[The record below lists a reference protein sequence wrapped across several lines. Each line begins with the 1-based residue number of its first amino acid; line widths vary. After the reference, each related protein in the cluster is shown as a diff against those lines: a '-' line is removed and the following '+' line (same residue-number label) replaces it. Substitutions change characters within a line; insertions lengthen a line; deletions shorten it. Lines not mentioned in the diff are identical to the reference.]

1 MVEVRAP
8 HLHSALRGFC
18 LGAFAFYGRE
28 VEQGAEI
35 TFVFEEH
42 GSRDRPTLYEYRPLV
57 RSFVEARGGRLLG
70 RGDTAIALE
79 ALGRE
84 PAAAIFARAH
94 AHAQSEHALFRTV
107 LLPLVADVAEAC
119 GGFDW
124 DDDAFDRAYA
134 ELEESMFGDERV
146 YAAVAPLVGVEVGQ
160 TIPLGDGLRVRHAA
174 DGELVAHWPDAARL
188 GPESFGR
195 EPDRM
200 CVLELEQPMPADGGE
215 PPDAPGEIADAVTA
229 LRLAT
234 CGPIAAGPVL
244 FERLDWR
251 PFGVRPV
258 LPIAATQPPGEPT
271 RLDVFR
277 GETARVLI
285 GKLGAAEDDRE
296 LGDALD
302 RWELA
307 LFQDGS
313 FRAEQLRSSLEA
325 LLGNGD
331 GAWAAALRTAV
342 LLGETGRERQDCL
355 FVLRRLC
362 EGVARPEAADLV
374 RRALVVTVTR
384 GDREKL
390 IGELD
395 ESLLGVRPTP
405 SSRVDTGARQ
415 LIRTRHICRA
425 VPRLPWTRWRRSG
438 RSWSGSRGSTA
449 CAGRT
454 RRPTF
459 SSTRCAR
466 CWPTPRTGSARSR
479 CRPAPLTRS
488 SRPEWRWPPARAC
501 SSCRAA
507 ENPVETGRILFGA
520 EVLLHNGCVQDCT
533 KTGRSGDT

>member
-1 MVEVRAP
+1 VRAP

-42 GSRDRPTLYEYRPLV
+42 GSRGRPTLYEYRPLV

-94 AHAQSEHALFRTV
+94 AHAQSEHALYRTV

-146 YAAVAPLVGVEVGQ
+146 YAAIAPLVGVEVGQ
-160 TIPLGDGLRVRHAA
+160 TIPLGDRLRVRHAA

-285 GKLGAAEDDRE
+285 GKLGAVEDDRE

-355 FVLRRLC
+355 VVLRRLC

-384 GDREKL
+384 GEREKL
-390 IGELD
+390 VAELD

-405 SSRVDTGARQ
+405 SSRVTQA
-415 LIRTRHICRA
+415 LA
-425 VPRLPWTRWRRSG
+425 S
-438 RSWSGSRGSTA
+438 
-449 CAGRT
+449 
-454 RRPTF
+454 
-459 SSTRCAR
+459 
-466 CWPTPRTGSARSR
+466 
-479 CRPAPLTRS
+479 
-488 SRPEWRWPPARAC
+488 
-501 SSCRAA
+501 
-507 ENPVETGRILFGA
+507 
-520 EVLLHNGCVQDCT
+520 
-533 KTGRSGDT
+533 

>member
-1 MVEVRAP
+1 MRAP
-8 HLHSALRGFC
+8 HLHSALHGFC

-35 TFVFEEH
+35 SFVFEEH
-42 GSRDRPTLYEYRPLV
+42 GTRGRPKLYEYRPLV

-124 DDDAFDRAYA
+124 DDDAFDRAYSQ
-134 ELEESMFGDERV
+134 LEETMFGDERV
-146 YAAVAPLVGVEVGQ
+146 YAAIAPLVGVEVGQ

-174 DGELVAHWPDAARL
+174 DGELTAHWPDAARL
-188 GPESFGR
+188 APESFGR
-195 EPDRM
+195 DPDRM
-200 CVLELEQPMPADGGE
+200 CVLELELPMPAGGGE

-285 GKLGAAEDDRE
+285 GKLGAAENDRE

-355 FVLRRLC
+355 LVLRRLC

-384 GDREKL
+384 GEREKL
-390 IGELD
+390 VDELD

-405 SSRVDTGARQ
+405 SSRVTQA
-415 LIRTRHICRA
+415 LA
-425 VPRLPWTRWRRSG
+425 S
-438 RSWSGSRGSTA
+438 
-449 CAGRT
+449 
-454 RRPTF
+454 
-459 SSTRCAR
+459 
-466 CWPTPRTGSARSR
+466 
-479 CRPAPLTRS
+479 
-488 SRPEWRWPPARAC
+488 
-501 SSCRAA
+501 
-507 ENPVETGRILFGA
+507 
-520 EVLLHNGCVQDCT
+520 
-533 KTGRSGDT
+533 

>member
-1 MVEVRAP
+1 VRAP

-18 LGAFAFYGRE
+18 LGAFAFFGRE
-28 VEQGAEI
+28 IEQGAEVA
-35 TFVFEEH
+35 FVFEEH
-42 GSRDRPTLYEYRPLV
+42 GARDRPTLYEYRPLV
-57 RSFVEARGGRLLG
+57 RSFVESRGGRLLG
-70 RGDTAIALE
+70 RGDTQIALE

-107 LLPLVADVAEAC
+107 LLPLAADVAEAC

-124 DDDAFDRAYA
+124 DDDTFDRAYA
-134 ELEESMFGDERV
+134 QLEESMFGDERV
-146 YAAVAPLVGVEVGQ
+146 YAAIAPLVGVEVGQ
-160 TIPLGDGLRVRHAA
+160 TIALGDRVRVRHAA
-174 DGELVAHWPDAARL
+174 DGELVAHWPDAVRL
-188 GPESFGR
+188 APESFGR

-200 CVLELEQPMPADGGE
+200 CVLELEQQMPAGGGE

-277 GETARVLI
+277 GETARVLL
-285 GKLGAAEDDRE
+285 GKLGASDDDRD

-307 LFQDGS
+307 LYQDGS

-355 FVLRRLC
+355 VVLRRLC

-384 GDREKL
+384 GERDKL
-390 IGELD
+390 VTELD

-405 SSRVDTGARQ
+405 SSRVTQA
-415 LIRTRHICRA
+415 LA
-425 VPRLPWTRWRRSG
+425 S
-438 RSWSGSRGSTA
+438 
-449 CAGRT
+449 
-454 RRPTF
+454 
-459 SSTRCAR
+459 
-466 CWPTPRTGSARSR
+466 
-479 CRPAPLTRS
+479 
-488 SRPEWRWPPARAC
+488 
-501 SSCRAA
+501 
-507 ENPVETGRILFGA
+507 
-520 EVLLHNGCVQDCT
+520 
-533 KTGRSGDT
+533 

>member
-1 MVEVRAP
+1 VTGVHAP

-42 GSRDRPTLYEYRPLV
+42 GTRGRPKLYEYRPLI
-57 RSFVEARGGRLLG
+57 RSFVESRGGRLLG

-94 AHAQSEHALFRTV
+94 AHAQADHALFRTV

-134 ELEESMFGDERV
+134 QLEESMFGDERV
-146 YAAVAPLVGVEVGQ
+146 YAAIAPLVGIEAGQ
-160 TIPLGDGLRVRHAA
+160 AIPLGERLRVRHAA
-174 DGELVAHWPDAARL
+174 DGELAAHWPDAVRL
-188 GPESFGR
+188 APESFGH

-200 CVLELEQPMPADGGE
+200 CVLEFEQPMPAGGGE

-234 CGPIAAGPVL
+234 CGPVAAGPVL

-277 GETARVLI
+277 GETARVLL

-355 FVLRRLC
+355 FVLRSLC

-384 GDREKL
+384 GEREKL
-390 IGELD
+390 VSELD

-405 SSRVDTGARQ
+405 SSRVAQ
-415 LIRTRHICRA
+415 ALA
-425 VPRLPWTRWRRSG
+425 S
-438 RSWSGSRGSTA
+438 
-449 CAGRT
+449 
-454 RRPTF
+454 
-459 SSTRCAR
+459 
-466 CWPTPRTGSARSR
+466 
-479 CRPAPLTRS
+479 
-488 SRPEWRWPPARAC
+488 
-501 SSCRAA
+501 
-507 ENPVETGRILFGA
+507 
-520 EVLLHNGCVQDCT
+520 
-533 KTGRSGDT
+533 

>member
-1 MVEVRAP
+1 VSEVRAP

-42 GSRDRPTLYEYRPLV
+42 GSRGRPTLYEYRPLV
-57 RSFVEARGGRLLG
+57 RTFVEARGGRLLG

-94 AHAQSEHALFRTV
+94 AHAQSEHALYRTV

-146 YAAVAPLVGVEVGQ
+146 YAAIAPLVGVEVGQ
-160 TIPLGDGLRVRHAA
+160 TIPLGDRLRVRHAA

-285 GKLGAAEDDRE
+285 GKLGAVEDDRE

-325 LLGNGD
+325 RLGNGD

-355 FVLRRLC
+355 VVLRRLC

-384 GDREKL
+384 GEREKL
-390 IGELD
+390 VAELD

-405 SSRVDTGARQ
+405 SSRVTQA
-415 LIRTRHICRA
+415 LA
-425 VPRLPWTRWRRSG
+425 S
-438 RSWSGSRGSTA
+438 
-449 CAGRT
+449 
-454 RRPTF
+454 
-459 SSTRCAR
+459 
-466 CWPTPRTGSARSR
+466 
-479 CRPAPLTRS
+479 
-488 SRPEWRWPPARAC
+488 
-501 SSCRAA
+501 
-507 ENPVETGRILFGA
+507 
-520 EVLLHNGCVQDCT
+520 
-533 KTGRSGDT
+533 

>member
-1 MVEVRAP
+1 VSEVRAP

-42 GSRDRPTLYEYRPLV
+42 GSRGRPTLYEYRPLV

-94 AHAQSEHALFRTV
+94 AHAQSEHALYRTV

-146 YAAVAPLVGVEVGQ
+146 YAAIAPLVGVEVGQ
-160 TIPLGDGLRVRHAA
+160 TIPLGDRLRVRHAA

-285 GKLGAAEDDRE
+285 GKLGAVEDDRE

-355 FVLRRLC
+355 TVLRRLC

-384 GDREKL
+384 GEREKL
-390 IGELD
+390 IAELD

-405 SSRVDTGARQ
+405 SSRVTQA
-415 LIRTRHICRA
+415 LA
-425 VPRLPWTRWRRSG
+425 S
-438 RSWSGSRGSTA
+438 
-449 CAGRT
+449 
-454 RRPTF
+454 
-459 SSTRCAR
+459 
-466 CWPTPRTGSARSR
+466 
-479 CRPAPLTRS
+479 
-488 SRPEWRWPPARAC
+488 
-501 SSCRAA
+501 
-507 ENPVETGRILFGA
+507 
-520 EVLLHNGCVQDCT
+520 
-533 KTGRSGDT
+533 

>member
-1 MVEVRAP
+1 MRAP

-42 GSRDRPTLYEYRPLV
+42 GSRGRPTLYEYRPLV

-94 AHAQSEHALFRTV
+94 AHAQSEHALYRTV

-146 YAAVAPLVGVEVGQ
+146 YAAIAPLVGVEVGQ
-160 TIPLGDGLRVRHAA
+160 TIPLGDRLRVRHAA

-355 FVLRRLC
+355 TVLRRLC

-374 RRALVVTVTR
+374 RRALVVTVT
-384 GDREKL
+384 GGEREKL
-390 IGELD
+390 VAELD

-405 SSRVDTGARQ
+405 SSRVTQA
-415 LIRTRHICRA
+415 LA
-425 VPRLPWTRWRRSG
+425 S
-438 RSWSGSRGSTA
+438 
-449 CAGRT
+449 
-454 RRPTF
+454 
-459 SSTRCAR
+459 
-466 CWPTPRTGSARSR
+466 
-479 CRPAPLTRS
+479 
-488 SRPEWRWPPARAC
+488 
-501 SSCRAA
+501 
-507 ENPVETGRILFGA
+507 
-520 EVLLHNGCVQDCT
+520 
-533 KTGRSGDT
+533 

>member
-1 MVEVRAP
+1 VSVVRAP

-18 LGAFAFYGRE
+18 LGAFAFYGRDI
-28 VEQGAEI
+28 EQGAEI

-42 GSRDRPTLYEYRPLV
+42 GTRGRPTLYEYRPLI

-70 RGDTAIALE
+70 RGDTTIALE

-124 DDDAFDRAYA
+124 DDDAYDRAYA

-146 YAAVAPLVGVEVGQ
+146 YAAIAPLVGVEVGE
-160 TIPLGDGLRVRHAA
+160 TIQLGEGLRVRHAA

-188 GPESFGR
+188 APESFGR

-200 CVLELEQPMPADGGE
+200 CVLELEQPLPAGGGE

-277 GETARVLI
+277 GETAHVL
-285 GKLGAAEDDRE
+285 LGRLGVAEDDRE
-296 LGDALD
+296 LGEALD

-331 GAWAAALRTAV
+331 GAWAAALRSAV

-355 FVLRRLC
+355 VVLRRLC

-374 RRALVVTVTR
+374 RRALVVIVTR
-384 GDREKL
+384 GEREKL
-390 IGELD
+390 VAELD

-405 SSRVDTGARQ
+405 SSRVTQA
-415 LIRTRHICRA
+415 LA
-425 VPRLPWTRWRRSG
+425 S
-438 RSWSGSRGSTA
+438 
-449 CAGRT
+449 
-454 RRPTF
+454 
-459 SSTRCAR
+459 
-466 CWPTPRTGSARSR
+466 
-479 CRPAPLTRS
+479 
-488 SRPEWRWPPARAC
+488 
-501 SSCRAA
+501 
-507 ENPVETGRILFGA
+507 
-520 EVLLHNGCVQDCT
+520 
-533 KTGRSGDT
+533 

>member
-1 MVEVRAP
+1 MRAP

-42 GSRDRPTLYEYRPLV
+42 GSRGRPTLYEYRPLV

-79 ALGRE
+79 SLGRE

-146 YAAVAPLVGVEVGQ
+146 YAAIAPLVGVEVGQ
-160 TIPLGDGLRVRHAA
+160 TIPLGDRLSVRHAA

-285 GKLGAAEDDRE
+285 GKLGAVEDDRE

-355 FVLRRLC
+355 MVLRRLC

-384 GDREKL
+384 GEREKL
-390 IGELD
+390 IAELD

-405 SSRVDTGARQ
+405 SSRVTQA
-415 LIRTRHICRA
+415 LA
-425 VPRLPWTRWRRSG
+425 S
-438 RSWSGSRGSTA
+438 
-449 CAGRT
+449 
-454 RRPTF
+454 
-459 SSTRCAR
+459 
-466 CWPTPRTGSARSR
+466 
-479 CRPAPLTRS
+479 
-488 SRPEWRWPPARAC
+488 
-501 SSCRAA
+501 
-507 ENPVETGRILFGA
+507 
-520 EVLLHNGCVQDCT
+520 
-533 KTGRSGDT
+533 

>member
-1 MVEVRAP
+1 VGEVRAP

-28 VEQGAEI
+28 IEQGSEI

-42 GSRDRPTLYEYRPLV
+42 GSRGRPTLYEYRPLV

-134 ELEESMFGDERV
+134 QLEESMFGDERV
-146 YAAVAPLVGVEVGQ
+146 YAAVAPLVGVELGQ
-160 TIPLGDGLRVRHAA
+160 TISLGDRLRVRHAA

-188 GPESFGR
+188 GPENFGR

-285 GKLGAAEDDRE
+285 GKLVAAEDDRE

-355 FVLRRLC
+355 VVLRRLC

-374 RRALVVTVTR
+374 RRALVVTVT
-384 GDREKL
+384 GGEREKL
-390 IGELD
+390 IAELD

-405 SSRVDTGARQ
+405 SSRVTQA
-415 LIRTRHICRA
+415 LA
-425 VPRLPWTRWRRSG
+425 S
-438 RSWSGSRGSTA
+438 
-449 CAGRT
+449 
-454 RRPTF
+454 
-459 SSTRCAR
+459 
-466 CWPTPRTGSARSR
+466 
-479 CRPAPLTRS
+479 
-488 SRPEWRWPPARAC
+488 
-501 SSCRAA
+501 
-507 ENPVETGRILFGA
+507 
-520 EVLLHNGCVQDCT
+520 
-533 KTGRSGDT
+533 

>member
-1 MVEVRAP
+1 VSEVRAP
-8 HLHSALRGFC
+8 HLHTALRGFC

-28 VEQGAEI
+28 IEQGAEI

-42 GSRDRPTLYEYRPLV
+42 GSRNRPTLYEYRPLV
-57 RSFVEARGGRLLG
+57 RSFVETRGGRLLG

-134 ELEESMFGDERV
+134 QLEESMFGDERV
-146 YAAVAPLVGVEVGQ
+146 YAAIAPLIGVEVGQ
-160 TIPLGDGLRVRHAA
+160 TIQLGEGLRVRHAA

-188 GPESFGR
+188 APESFGC

-200 CVLELEQPMPADGGE
+200 CVLELEQPMPAGGGD

-234 CGPIAAGPVL
+234 CGPVAAGPVL

-285 GKLGAAEDDRE
+285 GKLGAAEDDRA
-296 LGDALD
+296 LGEALD

-313 FRAEQLRSSLEA
+313 FRAEQLRSSLES

-331 GAWAAALRTAV
+331 GAWAASLRAAV

-384 GDREKL
+384 GEREKL
-390 IGELD
+390 VAELD

-405 SSRVDTGARQ
+405 SSRVTQA
-415 LIRTRHICRA
+415 LA
-425 VPRLPWTRWRRSG
+425 S
-438 RSWSGSRGSTA
+438 
-449 CAGRT
+449 
-454 RRPTF
+454 
-459 SSTRCAR
+459 
-466 CWPTPRTGSARSR
+466 
-479 CRPAPLTRS
+479 
-488 SRPEWRWPPARAC
+488 
-501 SSCRAA
+501 
-507 ENPVETGRILFGA
+507 
-520 EVLLHNGCVQDCT
+520 
-533 KTGRSGDT
+533 

>member
-1 MVEVRAP
+1 MRAP

-18 LGAFAFYGRE
+18 LGAFAFYGRDI
-28 VEQGAEI
+28 EQGAEI

-42 GSRDRPTLYEYRPLV
+42 GTRGRPTLYEYRPLI

-70 RGDTAIALE
+70 RGDTTIALE

-124 DDDAFDRAYA
+124 DDDAYDRAYA

-146 YAAVAPLVGVEVGQ
+146 YAAIAPLVGVEVGE
-160 TIPLGDGLRVRHAA
+160 TIQLGEGLRVRHAA

-188 GPESFGR
+188 APESFGR

-200 CVLELEQPMPADGGE
+200 CVLEFEQPLPAGGGE

-277 GETARVLI
+277 GETAHVL
-285 GKLGAAEDDRE
+285 LGRLGVAEDDRE
-296 LGDALD
+296 LGEALD

-355 FVLRRLC
+355 VVLRRLC

-384 GDREKL
+384 GEREKL
-390 IGELD
+390 VAELD

-405 SSRVDTGARQ
+405 SSRVTQA
-415 LIRTRHICRA
+415 LA
-425 VPRLPWTRWRRSG
+425 S
-438 RSWSGSRGSTA
+438 
-449 CAGRT
+449 
-454 RRPTF
+454 
-459 SSTRCAR
+459 
-466 CWPTPRTGSARSR
+466 
-479 CRPAPLTRS
+479 
-488 SRPEWRWPPARAC
+488 
-501 SSCRAA
+501 
-507 ENPVETGRILFGA
+507 
-520 EVLLHNGCVQDCT
+520 
-533 KTGRSGDT
+533 

>member
-1 MVEVRAP
+1 VDEVRAP

-42 GSRDRPTLYEYRPLV
+42 GSRGRPTLYEYRPLV

-94 AHAQSEHALFRTV
+94 AHAQSEHALYRTV

-146 YAAVAPLVGVEVGQ
+146 YAAIAPLVGVEVGQ
-160 TIPLGDGLRVRHAA
+160 TIPLGDRLRVRHAA

-355 FVLRRLC
+355 TVLRRLC

-384 GDREKL
+384 GEREKL
-390 IGELD
+390 VAELD

-405 SSRVDTGARQ
+405 SSRVTQA
-415 LIRTRHICRA
+415 LA
-425 VPRLPWTRWRRSG
+425 S
-438 RSWSGSRGSTA
+438 
-449 CAGRT
+449 
-454 RRPTF
+454 
-459 SSTRCAR
+459 
-466 CWPTPRTGSARSR
+466 
-479 CRPAPLTRS
+479 
-488 SRPEWRWPPARAC
+488 
-501 SSCRAA
+501 
-507 ENPVETGRILFGA
+507 
-520 EVLLHNGCVQDCT
+520 
-533 KTGRSGDT
+533 

>member
-1 MVEVRAP
+1 MRAP

-42 GSRDRPTLYEYRPLV
+42 GSRGRPTLYEYRPLV

-94 AHAQSEHALFRTV
+94 AHAQSEHALYRTV

-146 YAAVAPLVGVEVGQ
+146 YAAIAPLVGVEVGQ
-160 TIPLGDGLRVRHAA
+160 TIPLGDRLRVRHAA

-251 PFGVRPV
+251 PYGVRPV

-285 GKLGAAEDDRE
+285 GKLGAVEDDRE

-355 FVLRRLC
+355 VVLRRLC

-384 GDREKL
+384 GEREKL
-390 IGELD
+390 VAELD

-405 SSRVDTGARQ
+405 SSRVTQA
-415 LIRTRHICRA
+415 LA
-425 VPRLPWTRWRRSG
+425 S
-438 RSWSGSRGSTA
+438 
-449 CAGRT
+449 
-454 RRPTF
+454 
-459 SSTRCAR
+459 
-466 CWPTPRTGSARSR
+466 
-479 CRPAPLTRS
+479 
-488 SRPEWRWPPARAC
+488 
-501 SSCRAA
+501 
-507 ENPVETGRILFGA
+507 
-520 EVLLHNGCVQDCT
+520 
-533 KTGRSGDT
+533 

>member
-1 MVEVRAP
+1 MRAP

-42 GSRDRPTLYEYRPLV
+42 GSRGRPTLYEYRPLV
-57 RSFVEARGGRLLG
+57 RTFVEARGGRLLG

-94 AHAQSEHALFRTV
+94 AHAQSEHALYRTV

-124 DDDAFDRAYA
+124 DDDAFDRAYG

-146 YAAVAPLVGVEVGQ
+146 YAAIAPLVGVEVGQ
-160 TIPLGDGLRVRHAA
+160 TIPLGDRLRVRHAA

-285 GKLGAAEDDRE
+285 GKLGAVEDDRE

-355 FVLRRLC
+355 MVLRRLC

-384 GDREKL
+384 GEREKL
-390 IGELD
+390 VAELD

-405 SSRVDTGARQ
+405 SSRVTQA
-415 LIRTRHICRA
+415 LA
-425 VPRLPWTRWRRSG
+425 S
-438 RSWSGSRGSTA
+438 
-449 CAGRT
+449 
-454 RRPTF
+454 
-459 SSTRCAR
+459 
-466 CWPTPRTGSARSR
+466 
-479 CRPAPLTRS
+479 
-488 SRPEWRWPPARAC
+488 
-501 SSCRAA
+501 
-507 ENPVETGRILFGA
+507 
-520 EVLLHNGCVQDCT
+520 
-533 KTGRSGDT
+533 

>member
-1 MVEVRAP
+1 MRAP

-42 GSRDRPTLYEYRPLV
+42 GSRGRPTLYEYRPLV

-94 AHAQSEHALFRTV
+94 AHAQSEHALYRTV

-146 YAAVAPLVGVEVGQ
+146 YAAIAPLVGVEVGQ
-160 TIPLGDGLRVRHAA
+160 TIPLGDRLWVRHAA

-285 GKLGAAEDDRE
+285 GKLGAVEDDRE

-355 FVLRRLC
+355 MVLRRLC

-384 GDREKL
+384 GEREKL
-390 IGELD
+390 VAELD

-405 SSRVDTGARQ
+405 SSRVTQA
-415 LIRTRHICRA
+415 LA
-425 VPRLPWTRWRRSG
+425 S
-438 RSWSGSRGSTA
+438 
-449 CAGRT
+449 
-454 RRPTF
+454 
-459 SSTRCAR
+459 
-466 CWPTPRTGSARSR
+466 
-479 CRPAPLTRS
+479 
-488 SRPEWRWPPARAC
+488 
-501 SSCRAA
+501 
-507 ENPVETGRILFGA
+507 
-520 EVLLHNGCVQDCT
+520 
-533 KTGRSGDT
+533 